1 MKFNI
6 LIPFCLISFALLV
19 GCPEASLNDD
29 GTLKSDRTFD
39 ITEVWLDSTSL
50 TLNARPATGS
60 ISPGYVVE
68 QQLTAYMKTVSKS
81 NNTITENL
89 DSLVAS
95 KSVEWFTSDPS
106 RVTVSYG
113 LVSTV
118 ADAPEGT
125 ASVTVRVVDYPSLT
139 ATAGVT
145 VTRLGASQV
154 KLQ

>member
-1 MKFNI
+1 VKFNI

-19 GCPEASLNDD
+19 GCPEAAVNKDGSL
-29 GTLKSDRTFD
+29 KADRHFD

-50 TLNARPATGS
+50 TLNARPASGS

-68 QQLTAYMKTVSKS
+68 QKLIATMKTVSKADPPAIENIDS
-81 NNTITENL
+81 NL
-89 DSLVAS
+89 AS

-106 RVTVSYG
+106 RVTVSSG

-125 ASVTVRVVDYPSLT
+125 ASIIVRVVDYPTLT
-139 ATAGVT
+139 ATASVT
-145 VTRLGASQV
+145 VTRLGANQV